1 MTNLTDLLTKFMN
14 TNTASTSG
22 SGSLPSNTVANPKSD
37 LKAITTRSGVTYNG
51 TQVPPPPS
59 SLPKVVERETEVS
72 KDTMPPTNNGS
83 TKYVQPPVVQ
93 VETHVPIFEP
103 VSAPKPNPKP
113 SIPYPSRLNDQ
124 KIHEKANNQNEKIYQ
139 IFQDLHF
146 DISFA
151 DALILM
157 PKFASTLK
165 SLISNKEKLFEL
177 AKTSLNEHCSAVLL
191 IKLPEKLG
199 DPVKFLIP
207 YNFPGM
213 DECLALADLGASTNL
228 MPLSVWKKLSLPE
241 LTPTCMTL
249 ELAYLVD
256 FDADPRVPLILGR
269 SFLKTERA
277 LIDVYEGELTLRV
290 GKEAVTFNL
299 DQTSRYSSNY
309 DDNSVNRIDVIEM
322 ACEEYSQEVL
332 SFSDVIASGNPTP
345 YYDPIVS
352 TSSPTL
358 TPFGDSDFLLEEV
371 DAFLALEDDPTSP
384 EVDDSY
390 YDPEGDI
397 LLLEAFLNDDPSLPP
412 PTQGNY
418 LPEIRKELKVCE
430 AKNDKSSIDE
440 PPEVELKDLPPHL
453 EYAFLEGDDKLPVII
468 AKDLSVEEKAA
479 LIKVLKSHK
488 RAIAWKLS
496 DIKGINPEFYTH
508 KILMEEDYKP
518 AVQHQRRVNPKI
530 HDVIKKEV
538 EKLLDAGLIYPISDS
553 PWVKKGGF
561 TVVENELIH
570 TRLVMGWR
578 VFRNSFGNCL
588 SRVDKM
594 LKRCEDTNLCL
605 NWEKSYFMV
614 KEGIVLGHKIS
625 KNRIEVDKA
634 KVNVIAKLPHLT
646 TVKGVRSFLD
656 HAGAVLG
663 QRHEKHFRPIHYASK
678 TMSEAESHYTTTE
691 KEMLAVVYA
700 FEKFR
705 SYLILNKSIMYTDHS
720 ALKYLFAKK
729 DSKARLLRWVLL
741 LQEFKF
747 KVIDTKGAENLAAD
761 HLSRLENPY
770 ENVLDPKE
778 INETFPLETLNMVT
792 FRGDSST
799 PWFADFANYHA
810 GNFIVKG
817 MSSQQKNKFFKDVK
831 HYFWDDPYLF
841 KICAD
846 QVIRRCVAGQEAID
860 IFIACHSGP
869 TGGHYGAKYTAKKF
883 LTQDFIGPQFT
894 EMPMTWSSDVTLF
907 NVKEKFLNVM
917 KCLKIPSKFVK
928 SLTYGASISWGRSRL
943 HEGKNIYSWPSIT
956 CQNGLKQKHSPPT
969 TPELFANFLNLSS
982 PDSAYDNS
990 LIYKEKTKRI
1000 HDSKIKNRVFS
1011 VGDQVLLFNS
1021 RLKIFSGRLK
1031 SRWSG
1036 PFTFS
1041 HVFPYGTVELS
1052 QNSGPNFKVNG
1063 HRIKHYFGGDVPQM
1077 VVPDLQTFPKDQ

>member
-22 SGSLPSNTVANPKSD
+22 SSSLPSNTVANPKSD
-37 LKAITTRSGVTYNG
+37 LKVITTRSGVSYNE
-51 TQVPPPPS
+51 TQVPPSPS
-59 SLPKVVERETEVS
+59 SLPKVVERETE
-72 KDTMPPTNNGS
+72 
-83 TKYVQPPVVQ
+83 PVVA
-93 VETHVPIFEP
+93 P
-103 VSAPKPNPKP
+103 VSASKPNPKP

-124 KIHEKANNQNEKIYQ
+124 KIREKANNQNEKFYQ

-146 DISFA
+146 DFSFA
-151 DALILM
+151 DALIFM

-177 AKTSLNEHCSAVLL
+177 ARTPLNEHCSAVLL
-191 IKLPEKLG
+191 KKLPKKLR
-199 DPVKFLIP
+199 DPDKFLIP
-207 YNFPGM
+207 CDFPGM
-213 DECLALADLGASTNL
+213 DECLVLADLGASINL
-228 MPLSVWKKLSLPE
+228 MSLSVCKKLSLLE

-249 ELAYLVD
+249 ELADRSISHPIGVAEDVPVKVGKFHFPADFVVID

-269 SFLKTERA
+269 SFLKIGRA
-277 LIDVYEGELTLRV
+277 LIDVYKEELTLHV
-290 GKEAVTFNL
+290 GEEAVTFNL

-309 DDNSVNRIDVIEM
+309 DDNSVNRIDVIDM

-332 SFSDVIASGNPTP
+332 GFSDVIASGNPTP

-384 EVDDSY
+384 EVDHSY
-390 YDPEGDI
+390 YDSEGDI

-496 DIKGINPEFYTH
+496 DIKGINPEFCTH

-553 PWVKKGGF
+553 PWVSPVHCVPKKGGF
-561 TVVENELIH
+561 TVVENDENELIP
-570 TRLVMGWR
+570 TRLVTGWR
-578 VFRNSFGNCL
+578 VCIDYRKLNEATRKDHFPLPFMDKCLDGASGERKQSLLIFSKVFRVTFKFPSTLMIKKRPHSGVNMERSPTVSCL
-588 SRVDKM
+588 SAYAMHRARFKG
-594 LKRCEDTNLCL
+594 
-605 NWEKSYFMV
+605 S
-614 KEGIVLGHKIS
+614 IVLGHKIS
-625 KNRIEVDKA
+625 KNGIKVDKS
-634 KVNVIAKLPHLT
+634 KIDVIAKLPHPT
-646 TVKGVRSFLD
+646 TVKGVRSFLG
-656 HAGAVLG
+656 HAGFY
-663 QRHEKHFRPIHYASK
+663 Q
-678 TMSEAESHYTTTE
+678 
-691 KEMLAVVYA
+691 A
-700 FEKFR
+700 FETLKKKLT
-705 SYLILNKSIMYTDHS
+705 SPIMIASDWDLPLSFLSQMQATSH
-720 ALKYLFAKK
+720 
-729 DSKARLLRWVLL
+729 RV
-741 LQEFKF
+741 KF
-747 KVIDTKGAENLAAD
+747 KVIDTKGAENLTTD

-770 ENVLDPKE
+770 KNVLNPKE

-799 PWFADFANYHA
+799 LWFSDFANYYA
-810 GNFIVKG
+810 GNFFVKG

-846 QVIRRCVAGQEAID
+846 QVIRRCVSSQEAID
-860 IFIACHSGP
+860 ILKACHSGP
-869 TGGHYGAKYTAKKF
+869 IEGYYGANYTAKKVF
-883 LTQDFIGPQFT
+883 DSGFYWPTIYRDAHDLVTRCDACQRQGKISQRDVMHKYGVTHRLATAYHPQT
-894 EMPMTWSSDVTLF
+894 SGQVEVS
-907 NVKEKFLNVM
+907 N
-917 KCLKIPSKFVK
+917 
-928 SLTYGASISWGRSRL
+928 R
-943 HEGKNIYSWPSIT
+943 
-956 CQNGLKQKHSPPT
+956 GLKRILERTVGENRASWSDKLDDVLWT
-969 TPELFANFLNLSS
+969 FRTAFKTPIGCTPYKLVYGKACHLPIEIEHK
-982 PDSAYDNS
+982 AY
-990 LIYKEKTKRI
+990 
-1000 HDSKIKNRVFS
+1000 
-1011 VGDQVLLFNS
+1011 
-1021 RLKIFSGRLK
+1021 
-1031 SRWSG
+1031 
-1036 PFTFS
+1036 
-1041 HVFPYGTVELS
+1041 
-1052 QNSGPNFKVNG
+1052 
-1063 HRIKHYFGGDVPQM
+1063 
-1077 VVPDLQTFPKDQ
+1077 